1 MKPKKDIRQRMS
13 ELVYNK
19 PSLEKK
25 VMGLKKSSSE
35 LAALLNGKEKGK
47 GKRS

>member
-1 MKPKKDIRQRMS
+1 MKAKKDVRQRMA
-13 ELVYNK
+13 EVVYTK

-25 VMGLKKSSSE
+25 VMNLKKSSSE
-35 LAALLNGKEKGK
+35 VISLLSGKDKGK